1 MVNLAVGRPAPEIE
15 GIDMDGKPLRLSD
28 YKGKV
33 VVLVFWGTW
42 CGPCMALVPR
52 ERDLVARLKDQPF
65 ALLGVDC
72 KDDRETAR
80 KAMAREGM
88 TWPSWYDG
96 AADRGP
102 IAERY
107 HVRGYPSIFVIDAKG
122 IIRARHALQCRSR
135 LSTSSWKR

>member
-1 MVNLAVGRPAPEIE
+1 
-15 GIDMDGKPLRLSD
+15 
-28 YKGKV
+28 
-33 VVLVFWGTW
+33 
-42 CGPCMALVPR
+42 MALVPR
-52 ERDLVARLKDQPF
+52 ERELVARLKDHPF

-72 KDDRETAR
+72 KDDREAAR

-107 HVRGYPSIFVIDAKG
+107 HVRSYPSIFVIDAQG
-122 IIRARHALQCRSR
+122 IIRVRQYFTVDQDVDKL
-135 LSTSSWKR
+135 LEEMKRPTPPQGASPPASQER